1 MERGLCLKRQAYQ
14 AIKMLALLT
23 KMYSLYNE
31 NHQSLIKGQNSLWL
45 SSATHK
51 EVYNA
56 TEQQNHASEEA
67 ASQRILI

>member
-51 EVYNA
+51 EVYNT

>member
-1 MERGLCLKRQAYQ
+1 MSEKAGLSSHQT
-14 AIKMLALLT
+14 LALLT
-23 KMYSLYNE
+23 KMYPLYSE

-45 SSATHK
+45 SSAIQK
-51 EVYNA
+51 EVYGV

>member
-51 EVYNA
+51 VYNA